1 MGVEDGGTKPLD
13 LFLSI
18 GLDKRTA
25 ENALV
30 NQKVTSNLTAVIKEV
45 SLIDP
50 YPCHPRQVL

>member
-1 MGVEDGGTKPLD
+1 MVVEDGDAKPLD

-30 NQKVTSNLTAVIKEV
+30 NQKVTSNLTAVIEEV
-45 SLIDP
+45 ISSRSQSHLARKSP
-50 YPCHPRQVL
+50 